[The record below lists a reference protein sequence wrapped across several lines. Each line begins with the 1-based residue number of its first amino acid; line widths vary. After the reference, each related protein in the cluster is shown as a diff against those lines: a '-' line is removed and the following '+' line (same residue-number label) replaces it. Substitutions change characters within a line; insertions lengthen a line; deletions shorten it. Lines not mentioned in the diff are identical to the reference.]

1 MKDRAAINLHVVLN
15 NFQND
20 SRVLRETQS
29 IFDTGM
35 FDEINIAAFWEKGL
49 KEYEHIGNKRVV
61 WRVPLRS
68 RKLRKNIIT
77 QLMQYLEW
85 MIKIIVRFKK
95 ENITVIHCH
104 DLPALPVGVF
114 FNKFKKSKLIYDAHE
129 LETETIYLEG
139 IKKKMA
145 KFLEKRL
152 IPFIDGLIVVSGS
165 IAEWYKNQYAV
176 HNVYKIRNIPYRQ
189 PHSHSGK
196 SNMLKEKFNIEEES
210 ILFICQGVLK
220 ANRGIEMLLDS
231 FSRTGKTKHIVFMG
245 YGACEELIMKY
256 QGEYSNIHFQPVV
269 NQDEILQYSRNAD
282 AGISL
287 IENTCLSYYYS
298 LPNKVYEYIL
308 SELPIIVSDF
318 PDMGNIVD
326 EYNCGWKVN
335 PVKDDI
341 YHLINSI
348 TKDDILSKKK
358 NVQKYKDVIVGWEKE
373 ESKLKQLY
381 HSLPE

>member
-1 MKDRAAINLHVVLN
+1 MKDRAAINLHLVLN

-49 KEYEHIGNKRVV
+49 EEHEHIGNKRVV

-114 FNKFKKSKLIYDAHE
+114 FKKFKKAKLIYDAHE

-152 IPFIDGLIVVSGS
+152 IPFIDGLIVVSDS
-165 IAEWYKNQYAV
+165 IAAWYKDQYAV
-176 HNVYKIRNIPYRQ
+176 RNVYRIRNIPYKQ
-189 PHSHSGK
+189 PHYNSGN
-196 SNMLKEKFNIEEES
+196 SNMLKEKFDIEEDA

-220 ANRGIEMLLDS
+220 ANRGIEILLDS
-231 FSRTGKTKHIVFMG
+231 FSRMDRNKHIVFMG
-245 YGACEELIMKY
+245 FGACEDLINQY
-256 QGEYSNIHFQPVV
+256 QRECPNIHFQPVV
-269 NQDEILQYSRNAD
+269 SPEEIIQHSRHAD

-287 IENTCLSYYYS
+287 VENRCLSYYYS
-298 LPNKVYEYIL
+298 LPNKVFEYIL

-318 PDMGNIVD
+318 PDMGKIVD
-326 EYNCGWKVN
+326 EYHCGWKVN
-335 PVKDDI
+335 PVQDDI

-358 NVQKYKDVIVGWEKE
+358 NVQIYKDMIVGWEKE
-373 ESKLKQLY
+373 KTKLQQLY
-381 HSLPE
+381 QSLPE